1 MGCSFRVAFHD
12 ERFDDYAGEVS
23 FTYSTASA
31 FNDWL
36 FEEFGLPDD
45 FAANERSDLMRFLDE
60 WNEQKEYTPT
70 FVHQIAARF
79 PDADATPFPGIM
91 RLFLEAAASGV
102 PVHCYQ

>member
-36 FEEFGLPDD
+36 FVGIRITRRPRSERTAGPYALPRRV
-45 FAANERSDLMRFLDE
+45 E
-60 WNEQKEYTPT
+60 
-70 FVHQIAARF
+70 
-79 PDADATPFPGIM
+79 
-91 RLFLEAAASGV
+91 
-102 PVHCYQ
+102 